1 MIIVTADLLIEVV
14 IIVVVMLVVV
24 KTAMVKR
31 LTLNLFQAQ
40 IDPLIQ
46 QLLKNQENKQS
57 VTKITRTPRALY
69 QVTKTHATLYL
80 LSVTR

>member
-14 IIVVVMLVVV
+14 IIVVVILVVV
-24 KTAMVKR
+24 KITTVKR
-31 LTLNLFQAQ
+31 LTLNLFQAR
-40 IDPLIQ
+40 IHPLIQ